1 MPVAETSFQKGEI
14 YTERFLHEVIS
25 SRGEEPSSLFTQAIV
40 LSTML
45 GQCFLL
51 QCQAIATRCE
61 HGGGGAVKGGL
72 LQDTW
77 KDTWKPF
84 YQLIQGI
91 LCQLIPKLLSNIEL
105 DTAGEGGG
113 VGLFED
119 MTALVVALSL
129 CVGTS
134 TSSPAP
140 LSNTAALPVISR
152 YERKA
157 LSGLATALS
166 LLEVQSTQV
175 CYRTQDSLSLSL
187 TLQSPRL
194 TGGLYSFQTT
204 HLHPLIP
211 VPLFLCL
218 TIARERRGIDALY
231 ESVGNRAKAVLQ
243 TFAQSKLVALHL
255 YNQTV
260 TEEMSH
266 RGVGWWKS
274 VGGGGGALSSP
285 SSWSSFSTP
294 S

>member
-1 MPVAETSFQKGEI
+1 M
-14 YTERFLHEVIS
+14 HEVIS
-25 SRGEEPSSLFTQAIV
+25 SRGEEPSSLFTQAIL

-61 HGGGGAVKGGL
+61 HGGGRALKGGL

-91 LCQLIPKLLSNIEL
+91 LCQLIPKLWSNIEL

-175 CYRTQDSLSLSL
+175 CYRTQDSLSISYL
-187 TLQSPRL
+187 TKP
-194 TGGLYSFQTT
+194 TT
-204 HLHPLIP
+204 DGRTIFIPDHPPPPSHTSTIIP
-211 VPLFLCL
+211 LPDDRHGE
-218 TIARERRGIDALY
+218 TR
-231 ESVGNRAKAVLQ
+231 
-243 TFAQSKLVALHL
+243 H
-255 YNQTV
+255 
-260 TEEMSH
+260 
-266 RGVGWWKS
+266 
-274 VGGGGGALSSP
+274 
-285 SSWSSFSTP
+285 
-294 S
+294 

>member
-1 MPVAETSFQKGEI
+1 
-14 YTERFLHEVIS
+14 
-25 SRGEEPSSLFTQAIV
+25 
-40 LSTML
+40 ML

-51 QCQAIATRCE
+51 QCQAIATRCG

-157 LSGLATALS
+157 LSLASPRLCHFWKYNQ
-166 LLEVQSTQV
+166 LKYVIV
-175 CYRTQDSLSLSL
+175 HRTLSLSL

-211 VPLFLCL
+211 VLLFLCL
-218 TIARERRGIDALY
+218 TIATARRGIDALY

-243 TFAQSKLVALHL
+243 TFA
-255 YNQTV
+255 
-260 TEEMSH
+260 
-266 RGVGWWKS
+266 
-274 VGGGGGALSSP
+274 
-285 SSWSSFSTP
+285 
-294 S
+294 

>member
-1 MPVAETSFQKGEI
+1 MKSRLPCSRKQSFP
-14 YTERFLHEVIS
+14 R
-25 SRGEEPSSLFTQAIV
+25 PC
-40 LSTML
+40 L
-45 GQCFLL
+45 GNASCCL

-175 CYRTQDSLSLSL
+175 CYRTQDSLSISYL
-187 TLQSPRL
+187 TKP
-194 TGGLYSFQTT
+194 TT
-204 HLHPLIP
+204 DGRTIFIPDHPPPPSHTSTIIP
-211 VPLFLCL
+211 LPDDRHGE
-218 TIARERRGIDALY
+218 TR
-231 ESVGNRAKAVLQ
+231 
-243 TFAQSKLVALHL
+243 H
-255 YNQTV
+255 
-260 TEEMSH
+260 
-266 RGVGWWKS
+266 
-274 VGGGGGALSSP
+274 
-285 SSWSSFSTP
+285 
-294 S
+294 

>member
-1 MPVAETSFQKGEI
+1 
-14 YTERFLHEVIS
+14 
-25 SRGEEPSSLFTQAIV
+25 
-40 LSTML
+40 ML

-152 YERKA
+152 
-157 LSGLATALS
+157 
-166 LLEVQSTQV
+166 
-175 CYRTQDSLSLSL
+175 
-187 TLQSPRL
+187 
-194 TGGLYSFQTT
+194 
-204 HLHPLIP
+204 
-211 VPLFLCL
+211 
-218 TIARERRGIDALY
+218 ERRGIDALY

-266 RGVGWWKS
+266 RGQRGHEQRAYEKVS
-274 VGGGGGALSSP
+274 PNSIYYLGGGGGSGSGNGNGNGNLY
-285 SSWSSFSTP
+285 
-294 S
+294 